1 MTCFVVDLQI
11 YSCSKDGTIALWD
24 LQNGIRLDSWTVGN
38 EPIESMVV
46 IGSKA
51 YLTVFWRD
59 SQAGRALLY
68 DLSKSTLSESR
79 IKLSKPQLIAASA
92 SGNLVA
98 TFDRHTVLV
107 WTAEQFGKVPALAL
121 HHTKPITCI
130 AIRPDGSQLAAGD
143 ATGRILIWHDVS
155 MTLASQLS
163 KRGEAGSEQVKQEEP
178 PVTTVHWH
186 AHAVACLLFS
196 LDGVYLL
203 SGGQEA
209 VLVMW
214 EAASGRRAYLPR
226 LGAPLAGIA
235 GCQGDM
241 ARYAIRQSDNTLR
254 IVNSASM
261 TVEASVHGLRPR
273 PRFLPN
279 GPESVAPIVFQPG
292 TGYSV
297 VSGPHSILQWY
308 DFVRDRHVDR
318 LQLTT
323 RNVVSV
329 SEATASAQ
337 LNNGAPPPEPVAT
350 AVEFSNDG
358 SCMAT
363 LESRPG
369 VENSLQY
376 TLKFWDRAP
385 PESAQYG
392 RPYILNTMADNPH
405 R

>member
-1 MTCFVVDLQI
+1 MQF

-24 LQNGIRLDSWTVGN
+24 LQSGIRLDSWTVGSD
-38 EPIESMVV
+38 PIESMVV

-51 YLTVFWRD
+51 FLTVFWRD
-59 SQAGRALLY
+59 SQAGRAFVY
-68 DLSKSTLSESR
+68 DLAKSMALESR
-79 IKLSKPQLIAASA
+79 IKLSKPQTIVSSA

-107 WTAEQFGKVPALAL
+107 WTPELFGKVPALAL

-130 AIRPDGSQLAAGD
+130 TIRPDGSQLAAGD
-143 ATGRILIWHDVS
+143 GTGRILIWHDVS
-155 MTLASQLS
+155 LTLASQVA
-163 KRGEAGSEQVKQEEP
+163 KRSEAGGESTLRYEEP

-186 AHAVACLLFS
+186 AHAVGCLLFS
-196 LDGVYLL
+196 LDGIYLL

-235 GCQGDM
+235 CCEGDI
-241 ARYAIRQSDNTLR
+241 ARYAIRQADNTVR
-254 IVNSASM
+254 IINSASM

-273 PRFLPN
+273 PLFLPK
-279 GPESVAPIVFQPG
+279 GPESVAPLTFQPG
-292 TGYSV
+292 TGYAV
-297 VSGPHSILQWY
+297 VAGAHAILQWY
-308 DFVRDRHVDR
+308 DFVRDRHVDK
-318 LQLTT
+318 LQLST
-323 RNVVSV
+323 RNVVSIP
-329 SEATASAQ
+329 EATASAQ
-337 LNNGAPPPEPVAT
+337 LSNSGVPPPEPVAT
-350 AVEFSNDG
+350 AVEFSSDG

-363 LESRPG
+363 VESRPG
-369 VENSLQY
+369 IENSLQY

-385 PESAQYG
+385 PENAEYG
-392 RPYILNTMADNPH
+392 RPYHLNTMADNPH